1 MKDGI
6 TTFKTIREKQFYD
19 PNKLKEHFK
28 VRFNIRS
35 EVVDLIELKD
45 EPSFIR
51 HFGILTIPNKTTNG
65 TATRL

>member
-6 TTFKTIREKQFYD
+6 TTFKTIREKQFCD
-19 PNKLKEHFK
+19 PNKVKEHFK
-28 VRFNIRS
+28 VHFNICS
-35 EVVDLIELKD
+35 EVADPIELKD
-45 EPSFIR
+45 APRFIR